1 MAASLLY
8 FDLCENYKP
17 DQTLKTLGFRGRLL
31 LEDQEMTAIRMTGLA
46 IAQLVACDTPG
57 VGSVLACLSSHPA
70 LLSALQSLSKSLAL
84 PTSYFTDFQALG
96 QSLSL
101 SPADEDSTLLSL
113 SAFLQVNMLLL
124 VHGKDGVEALLV
136 LEGGCAPVV
145 CLERFGDYYGAL
157 VSESWSQIEGQEL
170 RERLATIPIRE
181 LQAKVSPFPLASDDP
196 KNRLIQVSSQLIT
209 ALLPFL
215 PPGLAVTSST
225 AALLIEASELAT
237 ALGVEG
243 SAYADLAKLIAARK

>member
-1 MAASLLY
+1 M
-8 FDLCENYKP
+8 
-17 DQTLKTLGFRGRLL
+17 
-31 LEDQEMTAIRMTGLA
+31 
-46 IAQLVACDTPG
+46 
-57 VGSVLACLSSHPA
+57 
-70 LLSALQSLSKSLAL
+70 
-84 PTSYFTDFQALG
+84 
-96 QSLSL
+96 
-101 SPADEDSTLLSL
+101 
-113 SAFLQVNMLLL
+113 
-124 VHGKDGVEALLV
+124 
-136 LEGGCAPVV
+136 V

-196 KNRLIQVSSQLIT
+196 KNRLIQVNSQLIT